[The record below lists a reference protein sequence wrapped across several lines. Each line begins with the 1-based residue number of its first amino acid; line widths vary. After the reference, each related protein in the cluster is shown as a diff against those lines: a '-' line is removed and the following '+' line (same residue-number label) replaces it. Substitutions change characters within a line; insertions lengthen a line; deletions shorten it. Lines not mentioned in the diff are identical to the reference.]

1 MPSTLKSNENEVADM
16 KSVAILLAWVLSL
29 LDPQC
34 GYVWGETGRLCTA
47 ATLEQMRKMCKDNQN
62 SPWYD
67 GNNGFNYLQ
76 RCLKW
81 IGKIVFDCAGILDKL
96 FGINLNAHAYYSFA
110 KVKGLIAN
118 MPDRPGILLFR
129 VNSRGTMVHVGVY
142 IGNGHAIEA
151 RSAFYGVVMTGV
163 SYRGWTHWAECHLID
178 YTEDDMIYCKF
189 EDGRETPT
197 SSSPV
202 VRSMQEGLVKLDIKM
217 ISDKEYPPDG
227 RYGKATANGVAVFK
241 TKYGLPGDGL
251 TFDTACLTVML
262 TQLAALEVDTSE
274 IDRQIVVLTEEI
286 KTGQAIIADLKQ
298 DVIDANAEEAAV
310 TVKLLQSTAEVTKLT
325 NRLKEAAGALDVLD
339 GLQFEFSP

>member
-1 MPSTLKSNENEVADM
+1 M

-47 ATLEQMRKMCKDNQN
+47 ATLEQMRKMCKDNPG

-96 FGINLNAHAYYSFA
+96 FGINLNAHAYYSLA
-110 KVKGLIAN
+110 KVKGLIGT

-142 IGNGHAIEA
+142 IGNGQAIEA
-151 RSAFYGVVMTGV
+151 RSAFYGVVPTGV

-197 SSSPV
+197 SNSPV
-202 VRSMQEGLVKLDIKM
+202 VRSMQDGLAKLDIKM

-227 RYGKATANGVAVFK
+227 RYGKATVNGVAAFK
-241 TKYGLPGDGL
+241 AKYGLSGDGL
-251 TFDTACLTVML
+251 TFDSDCLRVML
-262 TQLAALEVDTSE
+262 TQLAALPVGASSDELDAVKTDLAEAIHSNENLTSQITE
-274 IDRQIVVLTEEI
+274 IQKIITIKDSQIKMLNEDLAAEAKRAST
-286 KTGQAIIADLKQ
+286 QADLAAKRLEQLKQ
-298 DVIDANAEEAAV
+298 
-310 TVKLLQSTAEVTKLT
+310 TAE
-325 NRLKEAAGALDVLD
+325 ALDVLD
-339 GLQFEFSP
+339 GIQFEFSS